1 MKPHLFFGTKFKK
14 VLFEKEMN
22 KMAGY
27 FNYKQAMEYMNIKSK
42 ATFSRYIK
50 QGLPTIQVGK
60 SKRISKSDIDKFM
73 ADHRVVATQDK

>member
-1 MKPHLFFGTKFKK
+1 MT
-14 VLFEKEMN
+14 
-22 KMAGY
+22 AY
-27 FNYKQAMEYMNIKSK
+27 FSYREAMEYMGFK
-42 ATFSRYIK
+42 TQDTLREYIK

>member
-1 MKPHLFFGTKFKK
+1 
-14 VLFEKEMN
+14 
-22 KMAGY
+22 MAGY